1 MFETSKPSRVFWFS
15 IILVYIFFVSA
26 VYSLTTVPIDA
37 FNSDNAEQLHAAIK
51 LSTVRLV
58 GMAIVLIGYPLVL
71 LRYMQHAKDLT
82 ILFTFWVIAMY
93 IDDHM
98 VLYRMIEYPDRG
110 LFALVQWCRPIMIV
124 SLVWMSIELALR
136 RSPMD

>member
-71 LRYMQHAKDLT
+71 LRYMNMPRT
-82 ILFTFWVIAMY
+82 
-93 IDDHM
+93 
-98 VLYRMIEYPDRG
+98 
-110 LFALVQWCRPIMIV
+110 
-124 SLVWMSIELALR
+124 
-136 RSPMD
+136 